1 MIQYFYINV
10 FTIISK
16 LFITLFVSWFFRVRR
31 AYMNFVTQPIKKEIE
46 IKGFNSIY
54 YFEFGKDF
62 SHPPE
67 RHNFWEMVY
76 VDSGEINAVTDGIG
90 RTLCQGQVIFHRP
103 MELHAHIS
111 NKIVPNSMLVVSFT
125 SDSETMEFF
134 DKKIFTLG
142 KTPKT
147 LLSLFINEAKQ
158 ALGGIPDEYTNKE
171 PLDFSRA
178 PFGSLQLLECYL
190 TEFLLTLKRSDGD
203 AISKATRTEDSRT
216 LAQSSIV
223 ELIIDYMSDRV
234 CDSVTLSDI
243 CSNFYMGKTQVCAL
257 FKEYCGEGP
266 IEYYQKLKISRAK
279 KLLLDGV
286 SVSKISDMLGYSS
299 IHNFSRAFKK
309 AVGVSPTEYKKKILA
324 Q

>member
-1 MIQYFYINV
+1 MYLPSIPFYLSFCSQVDLSIRKV
-10 FTIISK
+10 YMSFTI
-16 LFITLFVSWFFRVRR
+16 
-31 AYMNFVTQPIKKEIE
+31 QPIKKEIE

-54 YFEFGKDF
+54 YFEFSKDF

-67 RHNFWEMVY
+67 RHDFWEIVY

-90 RTLCQGQVIFHRP
+90 RTLSQGQVIFHRP

-111 NKIVPNSMLVVSFT
+111 NKIVSNSMLVVSFT
-125 SDSETMEFF
+125 CDSEAMEYF
-134 DKKIFTLG
+134 DKKIFTLE
-142 KTPKT
+142 KSSKT
-147 LLSLFINEAKQ
+147 LLSLFISEAKV
-158 ALGGIPDEYTNKE
+158 ALGSIPNEYADKE
-171 PLDFSRA
+171 PLDFSGA

-190 TEFLLTLKRSDGD
+190 TEFLLTLKRSNSES
-203 AISKATRTEDSRT
+203 ISKVTRTEDSRT
-216 LAQSSIV
+216 LAHSSIV
-223 ELIIDYMSDRV
+223 ELITAYLNDGVYGNI
-234 CDSVTLSDI
+234 TLSDI
-243 CSNFYMGKTQVCAL
+243 CTKFYIGKTHLCAL

-266 IEYYQKLKISRAK
+266 IEYYQNLKIAKAK

-309 AVGVSPTEYKKKILA
+309 SVGVSPIEYKRKILA

>member
-1 MIQYFYINV
+1 MKMSF
-10 FTIISK
+10 
-16 LFITLFVSWFFRVRR
+16 
-31 AYMNFVTQPIKKEIE
+31 ATQPIKKEIE

-54 YFEFGKDF
+54 YFEFCKDF

-67 RHNFWEMVY
+67 RHNFWELVY

-90 RTLCQGQVIFHRP
+90 RTLSQGQVIFHKP

-125 SDSETMEFF
+125 SDSEAMEFF

-147 LLSLFINEAKQ
+147 LLSLFINEAKE
-158 ALGGIPDEYTNKE
+158 ALGDIPNEYSDKRS
-171 PLDFSRA
+171 LDFSTS

-216 LAQSSIV
+216 LAHSSIV
-223 ELIIDYMSDRV
+223 ELIIDYLNDGV
-234 CDSVTLSDI
+234 CGNITLTDI
-243 CSNFYMGKTQVCAL
+243 CSNFYMGKTQLCAL
-257 FKEYCGEGP
+257 FKEHCGEGP
-266 IEYYQKLKISRAK
+266 IEYYTKLKTAKAK
-279 KLLLDGV
+279 KLLLEGM

-309 AVGVSPTEYKKKILA
+309 NVGVSPIEYKKKILA